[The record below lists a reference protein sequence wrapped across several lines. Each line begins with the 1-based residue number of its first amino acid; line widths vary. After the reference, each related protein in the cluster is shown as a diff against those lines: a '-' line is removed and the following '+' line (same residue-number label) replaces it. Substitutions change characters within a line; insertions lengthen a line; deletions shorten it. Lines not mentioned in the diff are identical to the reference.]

1 MLVITRRIGEKIVI
15 GGGVT
20 VTFLGFKG
28 NQARIG
34 FDAPPNVSVLREEVF
49 SKIKD
54 SEEPGDFDLVQGG
67 GLSSHDFDDE
77 DGEND
82 LLPQAFT
89 PPCRHPGIS
98 ERDSGIFLFQE
109 LGAPGNRVR
118 QKERQTDY
126 GQGLQRKVSI
136 LGTRERIR
144 RRTGWCIRED
154 SNL

>member
-15 GGGVT
+15 GGGAT
-20 VTFLGFKG
+20 VTFLGVKG

-82 LLPQAFT
+82 
-89 PPCRHPGIS
+89 
-98 ERDSGIFLFQE
+98 
-109 LGAPGNRVR
+109 
-118 QKERQTDY
+118 
-126 GQGLQRKVSI
+126 
-136 LGTRERIR
+136 
-144 RRTGWCIRED
+144 
-154 SNL
+154 

>member
-49 SKIKD
+49 SKIND

-82 LLPQAFT
+82 
-89 PPCRHPGIS
+89 
-98 ERDSGIFLFQE
+98 
-109 LGAPGNRVR
+109 
-118 QKERQTDY
+118 
-126 GQGLQRKVSI
+126 
-136 LGTRERIR
+136 
-144 RRTGWCIRED
+144 
-154 SNL
+154 

>member
-54 SEEPGDFDLVQGG
+54 SEQL
-67 GLSSHDFDDE
+67 GLAYS
-77 DGEND
+77 NWK
-82 LLPQAFT
+82 
-89 PPCRHPGIS
+89 R
-98 ERDSGIFLFQE
+98 RM
-109 LGAPGNRVR
+109 
-118 QKERQTDY
+118 
-126 GQGLQRKVSI
+126 
-136 LGTRERIR
+136 RIR
-144 RRTGWCIRED
+144 TYGVVRGVMLKHPPTRFKAQRHSRIR
-154 SNL
+154 